1 MVKWSKQPSAP
12 APGTAICRLAALPE
26 VGGREFIFQR
36 QEKPFRLV
44 VFQYFGKVFAY
55 VNGCKHFSGTPL
67 NPNNIGNFL
76 DHDNPAL
83 IRCGVHGALFRV
95 ETGECIRGDC
105 KGEFLDTVPV
115 YGRDGQLFVGENS
128 L

>member
-1 MVKWSKQPSAP
+1 MKWSDRQSAP
-12 APGTAICRLAALPE
+12 TPGTPICRLAALPE
-26 VGGREFIFQR
+26 VGGKEFVFQR

-44 VFQYFGKVFAY
+44 VFRHQGQVFAY

-76 DHDNPAL
+76 DPKEPAL
-83 IRCGVHGALFRV
+83 IRCGVHGALFRL

-105 KGEFLDTVPV
+105 EGEFLDAVPV
-115 YGRDGQLFVGENS
+115 CVREGQLIVGEDS
-128 L
+128 LE